1 MPTDDLTPDRL
12 LLPEAAAR
20 RLLLAQAIDQVDTQG
35 RLVGAS
41 ERERVEQDAL
51 AATGDPAR
59 GQAPDARAWLLARA
73 DRLLELVSHRQPRLA
88 ALAQPPA
95 WQHWAGWILPLLALV
110 LGGFIDRIDNPKQVN
125 LLSPPLL
132 AFVVWNLAVYLAIL
146 VMALWPRR
154 KKEPRPSTWLS
165 QLLERRTGGLRG
177 DVAKAFGLAWV
188 RHAGALEGQRWRR
201 ILHTSAAAWAV
212 GVALSIV
219 AGGLVREYRVGW
231 ESTLLDLPQVHALLR
246 ALFSPVV
253 ALLPVEPFSQ
263 AELARLHFGS
273 GVDVGREEAR
283 RWVGLYVALLGVL
296 VVMPR
301 ALLALWAAFRQFRL
315 SRAIAIDLRT
325 PEFVALLGRIRPAR
339 VRLGVHVLPGADAQG
354 LQVVL
359 SQAAAQATPH
369 PPAGRWTVLDTPRG
383 DVLACEP
390 WLPAGLAPSGVQG
403 WLARFRG
410 KPDDGAAAEAPDVV
424 LVVGEAAPLA
434 AAVASLKAA
443 GTPVLWMPATRGPEG
458 PATALRGAG
467 VRVAI
472 VPLADLPTWHEDGH
486 LRETLG
492 PLLPRHMAPGWAR
505 LAAVWSTH
513 GEARLARASQALAE
527 ELLACARDT
536 QPLEVQPLGVRQ
548 LVVRG
553 ERDASDAARQAAIA
567 ALVARVRERQQA
579 TDRHLLALHGVDAG
593 QAVADHALPGDV
605 RVHQA
610 VDEAQS
616 GLAGAASGAAMGAAV
631 DLMTGGLTLGA
642 ASALGALVG
651 GGAAL
656 VAAAW
661 KNRAGQPG
669 ASLVMLDDRVLLG
682 LVELALL
689 RYLRVAHAGRAVT
702 GDAGWRDAV
711 RAAAEAQRDALRSA
725 LAQARSSRE
734 EEGVA
739 SRTRLADALAQ
750 LARQALERLHGRRA

>member
-1 MPTDDLTPDRL
+1 V
-12 LLPEAAAR
+12 
-20 RLLLAQAIDQVDTQG
+20 QAIDPVDTQG
-35 RLVGAS
+35 RLVGAA
-41 ERERVEQDAL
+41 ERERLEQDAL
-51 AATGDPAR
+51 AATGDPAP
-59 GQAPDARAWLLARA
+59 GQAADPRAWLLARA
-73 DRLLELVSHRQPRLA
+73 DRLLDLVSHRQPRLA
-88 ALAQPPA
+88 ALAQQPA
-95 WQHWAGWILPLLALV
+95 WQHWAGWLLPLLALV

-132 AFVVWNLAVYLAIL
+132 AFVVWNLAVYLVL
-146 VMALWPRR
+146 VVMAFWPHRA
-154 KKEPRPSTWLS
+154 PRPPSSSWFS

-177 DVAKAFGLAWV
+177 DVAKAFGLAWF

-201 ILHTSAAAWAV
+201 IMHTCAAAWAI
-212 GVALSIV
+212 GVALSII

-246 ALFSPVV
+246 ALFAPVV
-253 ALLPVEPFSQ
+253 ALLPIEPVSQ

-273 GVDVGREEAR
+273 GVDVGRLEAR

-296 VVMPR
+296 VVLPR
-301 ALLALWAAFRQFRL
+301 TLLALWAAFRQYRL

-325 PEFVALLGRIRPAR
+325 PDFVALLGKIRPAR
-339 VRLGVHVLPGADAQG
+339 VRLGVHVLPGADAHV
-354 LQVVL
+354 LQLVL
-359 SQAAAQATPH
+359 SQAGAQANPH

-383 DVLACEP
+383 DVLVCEP
-390 WLPAGLAPSGVQG
+390 WLPAGATPSGVQG

-410 KPDDGAAAEAPDVV
+410 RPDPMASTEAPDIV
-424 LVVGEAAPLA
+424 LVLGDATALA
-434 AAVASLKAA
+434 AAVSPLKAA
-443 GTPVLWMPATRGPEG
+443 GTPVLWMPPARGAEG

-467 VRVAI
+467 LRVAI
-472 VPLADLPTWHEDGH
+472 VPLTDLPTWLQDGQ
-486 LRETLG
+486 LRSTVG
-492 PLLPRHMAPGWAR
+492 PLLPRHMAPGWQR
-505 LAAVWSTH
+505 LSALWSQH
-513 GEARLARASQALAE
+513 ADARLARAMQALAE

-567 ALVARVRERQQA
+567 ALVARVRERQNA
-579 TDRHLLALHGVDAG
+579 SDRHLLALHGVDAG
-593 QAVADHALPGDV
+593 QVAVDHALPGDV
-605 RVHQA
+605 RVHHA

-682 LVELALL
+682 LLDLALL
-689 RYLRVAHAGRAVT
+689 RYLRVAHAGRGVAS
-702 GDAGWRDAV
+702 DAGWQDAV
-711 RAAAEAQRDALRSA
+711 RSLTEAQRSELRD
-725 LAQARSSRE
+725 LLGQARSTK
-734 EEGVA
+734 EGDGA
-739 SRTRLADALAQ
+739 AGTKLADALGRLAQ
-750 LARQALERLHGRRA
+750 QALERLHGRRS